1 MGLLRNVVILV
12 LICVLILLALSMIL
26 PIIVWAVELAFTFIL
41 LGAIGF
47 AIVYLYRKLRA

>member
-1 MGLLRNVVILV
+1 MGLLKNLVILV

-26 PIIVWAVELAFTFIL
+26 PIITWAFKLAFTVIL

-47 AIVYLYRKLRA
+47 AIMYLYRKLRA

>member
-1 MGLLRNVVILV
+1 MGLLRNFVILV
-12 LICVLILLALSMIL
+12 LICILILLALSMIL
-26 PIIVWAVELAFTFIL
+26 PIITWAFKLAFTVIL

>member
-1 MGLLRNVVILV
+1 MGLLRNLVILV

-26 PIIVWAVELAFTFIL
+26 PVITWAFKLAFTVIL